1 MASTATPLT
10 MKDQIQTRIKN
21 LGLGKSFTAK
31 DFLDIASRGSIDVA
45 LASLA
50 SAGKIR
56 RIRRG
61 LYDLPVINPDL
72 GGELSPDI
80 DEAARTI
87 ARRNRWK
94 IIPDGPWA
102 ANLVG
107 LSTQVP
113 AKIVYLSDGPSK
125 NISLGRRSIQ
135 FKHARPQSLAGGDGK
150 SALVIQALRHLGK
163 EGVDD
168 RALSVLK
175 HSLSDSERKQLLKST
190 RLGVDWIYE
199 AAKKL
204 AEANI

>member
-1 MASTATPLT
+1 MMPLK
-10 MKDQIQTRIKN
+10 MKDQIWARIE
-21 LGLGKSFTAK
+21 GLGPGKAFMAK

-45 LASLA
+45 LASLT

-61 LYDLPVINPDL
+61 LYDLPIVNPDL

-87 ARRNRWK
+87 ARRNRWT
-94 IIPDGPWA
+94 IIPAGPWA

-125 NISLGRRSIQ
+125 KVSLGRRSVQ
-135 FKHARPQSLAGGDGK
+135 FKHARPQSLAGGDRK
-150 SALVIQALRHLGK
+150 SALVVQALRHLGK
-163 EGVDD
+163 DGVDD
-168 RALSVLK
+168 RALSVLRT
-175 HSLSDSERKQLLKST
+175 SLSDSERKQLLKNT
-190 RLGVDWIYE
+190 RLGVDWIY
-199 AAKKL
+199 AVAKKL
-204 AEANI
+204 AEVHS

>member
-1 MASTATPLT
+1 MGAHREPQSGE
-10 MKDQIQTRIKN
+10 RIHGQR
-21 LGLGKSFTAK
+21 LPGHP
-31 DFLDIASRGSIDVA
+31 SRGSIDVA
-45 LASLA
+45 LAGLT

-61 LYDLPVINPDL
+61 LYDLPIVNLDL

-94 IIPDGPWA
+94 IIPAGPWA

-125 NISLGRRSIQ
+125 DISLGRRSIQ

-150 SALVIQALRHLGK
+150 SALVIQALRYLGK

-168 RALSVLK
+168 RVLSVL
-175 HSLSDSERKQLLKST
+175 R
-190 RLGVDWIYE
+190 
-199 AAKKL
+199 
-204 AEANI
+204 N

>member
-1 MASTATPLT
+1 MASTAAPVT
-10 MKDQIQTRIKN
+10 MKDRIRARIEG
-21 LGLGKSFTAK
+21 LGPGKSFMAK
-31 DFLDIASRGSIDVA
+31 DFLDIASRGSVDVA

-50 SAGKIR
+50 STGKIR

-61 LYDLPVINPDL
+61 LYDLPVVNPDL

-94 IIPDGPWA
+94 IIPAGSWA
-102 ANLVG
+102 ANLLG

-135 FKHARPQSLAGGDGK
+135 FKHARPQSLAAGDGK
-150 SALVIQALRHLGK
+150 SALVIQAFRHLGK

-168 RALSVLK
+168 RALTVLR
-175 HSLSDSERKQLLKST
+175 HSLSDSERKQLLNST

-204 AEANI
+204 AEAHI